1 MRILYQLHTSA
12 QEKSLAMV
20 VWILFVRMATKAH
33 SVMCAQKD
41 TLSNFISAG
50 NVQQGSG

>member
-1 MRILYQLHTSA
+1 MRILYQLRTSA
-12 QEKSLAMV
+12 QEKSLAEV
-20 VWILFVRMATKAH
+20 AWILFVKMATKVH

-50 NVQQGSG
+50 NAQQSSG